1 VSYDHRPSCAFRSA
15 CVVVHH
21 VCCSF
26 EYVINN
32 GWVGTG
38 MSHLCMY
45 VCVSYVNVV
54 FQFLWWWCWFTL
66 SMSILESLSTD
77 RQTERHKERECVC
90 ECVCMIEALIV
101 CVAEDVLSLQ
111 HTNSLPLCGIMI
123 SFIIWMRF

>member
-77 RQTERHKERECVC
+77 RQTDRQTQRERECVC
-90 ECVCMIEALIV
+90 V
-101 CVAEDVLSLQ
+101 CV
-111 HTNSLPLCGIMI
+111 
-123 SFIIWMRF
+123 